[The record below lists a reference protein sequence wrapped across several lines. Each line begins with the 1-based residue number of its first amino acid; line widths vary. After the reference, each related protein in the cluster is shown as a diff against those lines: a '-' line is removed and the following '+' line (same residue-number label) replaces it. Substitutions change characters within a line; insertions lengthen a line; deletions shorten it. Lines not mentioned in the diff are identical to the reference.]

1 MEFAF
6 IKGRQILDNILIA
19 KYKRRKKE
27 GDRQTSFGEG
37 IRQNWFGL
45 LRLHHGKKGFGFKW
59 RLWIHACISAA
70 HYSILLMATPKDNF
84 SATRGLRQGDPLLS
98 FLFTLVA
105 DSLSQIITNVET
117 AGIFRGFQV
126 GSEKDKVL
134 HLRFADATLFL
145 MKGEH
150 RNI

>member
-45 LRLHHGKKGFGFKW
+45 LRLHHGKKGFGFKC
-59 RLWIHACISAA
+59 ACISAA
-70 HYSILLMATPKDNF
+70 HYSILLMASPKDNF

-134 HLRFADATLFL
+134 HLRFADDTLFL